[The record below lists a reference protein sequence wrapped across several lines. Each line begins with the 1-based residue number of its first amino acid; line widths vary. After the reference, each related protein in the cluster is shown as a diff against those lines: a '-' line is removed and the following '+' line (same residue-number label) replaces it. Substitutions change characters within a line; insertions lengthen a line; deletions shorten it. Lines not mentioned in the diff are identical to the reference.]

1 MRDVQKITVDEVEY
15 SVTYFSGTKS
25 LGVLTDLLKLAGE
38 PIAQLLSGEGSLLD
52 VDVGKV
58 LPMAMRALVQGM
70 NRGSVVEL
78 VKEILSSC
86 SKGASPLS
94 ETFDLTFAGRPGHMI
109 NVVAAVLKVQYG
121 DLKNVRGLIGMLR
134 PMASQE

>member
-1 MRDVQKITVDEVEY
+1 MRDVQKIVVDEIEY

-38 PIAQLLSGEGSLLD
+38 PIAQLLSGEGSVLD
-52 VDVGKV
+52 LDLGKV
-58 LPMAMRALVQGM
+58 LPLAMRALTQNM
-70 NRGSVVEL
+70 NRATTIEL
-78 VKEILSSC
+78 VKEVLSSC

-109 NVVAAVLKVQYG
+109 NVLAAVLKVQYG
-121 DLKNVRGLIGMLR
+121 DLKNVKGLIGVLR
-134 PMASQE
+134 PMGPQE